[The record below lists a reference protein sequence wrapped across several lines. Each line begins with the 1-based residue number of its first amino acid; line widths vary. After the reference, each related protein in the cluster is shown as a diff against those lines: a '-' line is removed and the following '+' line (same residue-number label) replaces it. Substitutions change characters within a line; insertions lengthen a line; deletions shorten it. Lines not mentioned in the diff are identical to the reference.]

1 MPPPPGLIS
10 SNLQDFVESLHS
22 PRFVWHLI
30 QELEIQACPLVTNG
44 GLLDLTSRCHHL
56 NHLDVQVKRVTKSK
70 SVLFLKIISPG
81 LSYGVCSWSGCR
93 GVHSPFGNSGEFSN
107 ICQITWAENF
117 GRQACLLCLFFPTLK
132 QLCVWRNWIG
142 VSRPIVA
149 SHNWPSH
156 SKTPAQPSS
165 WSETK
170 RYPPIMAALF
180 PWDNFAVLG
189 LVGLSTRGRH
199 LFEAGCRVLP
209 SGNPRP
215 QPLS

>member
-1 MPPPPGLIS
+1 MSFCHRRCCHNSSCSKVSRNGVSLSSTVRAISLSGCSRLTDRGLALVARRCHLLQVCFPQTSKIS
-10 SNLQDFVESLHS
+10 LRDLFDTV
-22 PRFVWHLI
+22 LI

-132 QLCVWRNWIG
+132 QLCVWRN
-142 VSRPIVA
+142 
-149 SHNWPSH
+149 
-156 SKTPAQPSS
+156 
-165 WSETK
+165 
-170 RYPPIMAALF
+170 
-180 PWDNFAVLG
+180 
-189 LVGLSTRGRH
+189 
-199 LFEAGCRVLP
+199 
-209 SGNPRP
+209 
-215 QPLS
+215 